1 MLATYVIGLREG
13 LEAALIVGI
22 LATFLKRNGSSLRPM
37 WVGTVAAIALSIL
50 VGIALE
56 VVSASLP
63 QQAQE
68 GMESVISAIAVVFVT
83 TMIVWMSSHAR
94 GLKKELEE
102 HAASALRTGTV
113 WAVAAMAFLA
123 VMREGFE
130 TSVFL
135 LATFQASSNVVTAV
149 AGAVLGILTAVVL
162 GVGIYHG
169 GIRFNL
175 GKFFTVTGVF
185 LVLVAAG
192 LVVTTLRTA
201 HEAGWLVVGQAR
213 TVDLSWLAPPGSLR
227 AAIVTGVL
235 GIPPDPRVI
244 ELLAWLCYLVPML
257 VLVLWP
263 ASHRLSGRAVPR
275 LQLGLAAGLGVLAL
289 AVVTLVPSV
298 PTYTSTGPTPL
309 VAADGSAAGDASLSG
324 TAADLTLVVRS
335 TAGAE
340 TTVPLAGSAWTTGAH
355 AGIDASATTWVSGA
369 AESAAP
375 AVVTL
380 SDLIRYQ
387 GGRLPVGVDPST
399 HPGPFDATWQL
410 DSRGE
415 VWVAGDALLDATH
428 AESAVLT
435 ISGGGLATPRT
446 FTVDVAHLGGTGSWT
461 AAAEHVAAVAAGVR
475 AAAGAAEERALWNRM
490 IPAVLLLA
498 ALALAV
504 AGLRNRR
511 RLSRAD
517 AAEPRTS
524 TETTTAPT
532 ESGPS
537 GARDD
542 PRSTIDA
549 R

>member
-1 MLATYVIGLREG
+1 VLATYVIGLREG

-22 LATFLKRNGSSLRPM
+22 LATFLKRNGASLRPM
-37 WVGTVAAIALSIL
+37 WIGTTAAVVLSIL
-50 VGIALE
+50 VGVALE

-68 GMESVISAIAVVFVT
+68 GMESIISAVAVVFVT

-123 VMREGFE
+123 VLREGFE

-169 GIRFNL
+169 GVRFNL

-185 LVLVAAG
+185 LVFVAAG

-213 TVDLSWLAPPGSLR
+213 TIDLSWLAPPGSIR

-263 ASHRLSGRAVPR
+263 ASRRLSGRAVPR
-275 LQLGLAAGLGVLAL
+275 LQLGLAAGLGVVAVAL
-289 AVVTLVPSV
+289 FTLLPAVPA
-298 PTYTSTGPTPL
+298 YTSTDPAPL
-309 VAADGSAAGDASLSG
+309 VTADGSAAGDATLSG
-324 TAADLTLVVRS
+324 AAPDLTLVVGG
-335 TAGAE
+335 TDGAE
-340 TTVPLAGSAWTTGAH
+340 TTVPLSDATWTTGQHSGVEART
-355 AGIDASATTWVSGA
+355 TTWSVDTA
-369 AESAAP
+369 ADQARAQ
-375 AVVTL
+375 VTL
-380 SDLIRYQ
+380 TDLLHYE
-387 GGRLPVGVDPST
+387 GGRLPVGVNAAA
-399 HPGPFDATWQL
+399 HPGPFDATWQR
-410 DSRGE
+410 DSHGE
-415 VWVAGDALLDATH
+415 VWVVGDTLLDATH
-428 AESAVLT
+428 AETAVLT
-435 ISGGGLATPRT
+435 ISGGGLPTPRT
-446 FTVDVAHLGGTGSWT
+446 FTVDPTVLGDGGSWT
-461 AAAEHVAAVAAGVR
+461 TAPEYVTAVAKNTR
-475 AAAGAAEERALWNRM
+475 AAADADEERALWNRM
-490 IPAVLLLA
+490 LPAALLIAALVLA
-498 ALALAV
+498 AY
-504 AGLRNRR
+504 GLRGRR
-511 RLSRAD
+511 RLARETS
-517 AAEPRTS
+517 EPPPT
-524 TETTTAPT
+524 TTTTTTAT
-532 ESGPS
+532 TTGSS
-537 GARDD
+537 QTRDSS
-542 PRSTIDA
+542 RSTIDA
-549 R
+549 S